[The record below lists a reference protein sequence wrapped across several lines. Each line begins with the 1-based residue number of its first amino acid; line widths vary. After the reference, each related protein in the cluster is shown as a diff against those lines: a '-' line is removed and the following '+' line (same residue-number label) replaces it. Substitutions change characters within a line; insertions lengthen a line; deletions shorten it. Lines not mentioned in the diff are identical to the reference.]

1 MKTIKTTWFFL
12 FLLIISIMGIQ
23 AQEEQDMQMFLVH
36 EDRTKPA
43 MATKHETIDKELIR
57 ALRQNEIQDVS
68 WITLVTEDFR
78 YLYISPIEKMADLD
92 KDLFDGLS
100 QKIGQR
106 ETDKIFDKYK
116 GTYDEHGDY
125 IIILDK
131 DLSYQPG
138 GINTTPVGKN
148 YRHITVY
155 HYTPENA
162 GKAEDLAK
170 RFLDLYTKNKSTL
183 DYRLYRSGFGLMG
196 PSIWVATAAESP
208 EHFERMREDNR
219 ELFGREGESLLNELL
234 QTVSKIEVI
243 RGYLRPDLGY
253 QPGN

>member
-1 MKTIKTTWFFL
+1 MKTKKITGCFL
-12 FLLIISIMGIQ
+12 FLLLISLMGLQ
-23 AQEEQDMQMFLVH
+23 AQEEQDMQMYLVH

-43 MATKHETIDKELIR
+43 MAKKHETIDKELIG
-57 ALRQNEIQDVS
+57 AMRQNEIRDVS

-78 YLYISPIEKMADLD
+78 YLYISPLEKMADLD
-92 KDLFDGLS
+92 NDLFAGLS

-106 ETDKIFDKYK
+106 ETDKIFDKYQ

-131 DLSYQPG
+131 KLSYQPG

-155 HYTPENA
+155 HFTPENA

-170 RFLDLYTKNKSTL
+170 RFLDLYTKNKSML
-183 DYRLYRSGFGLMG
+183 DYR
-196 PSIWVATAAESP
+196 
-208 EHFERMREDNR
+208 H
-219 ELFGREGESLLNELL
+219 
-234 QTVSKIEVI
+234 
-243 RGYLRPDLGY
+243 
-253 QPGN
+253 

>member
-1 MKTIKTTWFFL
+1 MDTKKITGFFL
-12 FLLIISIMGIQ
+12 FLLLISFMGIQ

-43 MATKHETIDKELIR
+43 MAQKHEAIDKELIV
-57 ALRQNEIQDVS
+57 AMKKNEIQDVS

-92 KDLFDGLS
+92 EDLFAGLS
-100 QKIGQR
+100 QKMGQR

-131 DLSYQPG
+131 NLSYQPG

-148 YRHITVY
+148 YRHVTVY

-170 RFLDLYTKNKSTL
+170 RFLDLYTKINSTL

-196 PSIWVATAAESP
+196 PSFWVATAAESP
-208 EHFERMREDNR
+208 EDFERRREDNR
-219 ELFGREGESLLNELL
+219 ERLGKEGETLFNQLS
-234 QTVSKIEVI
+234 QTVSKIEII
-243 RGYLRPDLGY
+243 RGYIRPDLGY
-253 QPGN
+253 QPRN